1 MSSIPLPE
9 QFLGRGLLFPIELDS
24 LGRAKTDT
32 GIILIR
38 SAIRNILA
46 FLWGTRYLLG
56 NFGSKLEF
64 ILEQPNDEMAIAMA
78 KTYIVEAITFWEK
91 RVDQVSL
98 TISVPANAE
107 HQLNI
112 FITYRIKNT
121 KISDSFIYPYYSQL
135 IY

>member
-1 MSSIPLPE
+1 MSSTPLPE

-107 HQLNI
+107 L
-112 FITYRIKNT
+112 
-121 KISDSFIYPYYSQL
+121 S
-135 IY
+135 